1 MLVGRL
7 GVCLLQVGQGMTWQ
21 AVVNLFR
28 KTFNQCQEIVNLSS
42 TTSDNRIRKRHRT
55 GGVSPTRWCAGCTV
69 SPHCA
74 PAGRL
79 VWCYWRGV
87 SSTRMGGD
95 NLLVVS
101 IRVMKTL
108 HWHPLFLPRVS
119 KTRYLGN
126 TTLSK
131 AQCGDSQ
138 PRTPPACRRHDTAS
152 KRHINQNQE
161 KTNQCCGC
169 YSATVWFLFSVVFGL
184 NNPFLNCSTVAL

>member
-7 GVCLLQVGQGMTWQ
+7 GVCLLLVLQGGDIACSCQ
-21 AVVNLFR
+21 PFQEYCQ
-28 KTFNQCQEIVNLSS
+28 QCQENVNLSS
-42 TTSDNRIRKRHRT
+42 TTSDNLIRKRHRA

-79 VWCYWRGV
+79 VWCYWKGV
-87 SSTRMGGD
+87 SPTRTGGD
-95 NLLVVS
+95 KLLVVS
-101 IRVMKTL
+101 IRVMKSR
-108 HWHPLFLPRVS
+108 HRHALFLPRVS

-161 KTNQCCGC
+161 KTKQCCGC

-184 NNPFLNCSTVAL
+184 NNPFLNCSTVTL